1 VKLDFK
7 DTYRHWHV
15 GPLVGG
21 VKQPDE
27 LFVEPKT
34 AEVRKLLKAAI
45 GKTVM
50 SVGHSVTRYTV
61 HREVGGV
68 YVLTNAKE
76 AS

>member
-1 VKLDFK
+1 
-7 DTYRHWHV
+7 
-15 GPLVGG
+15 
-21 VKQPDE
+21 
-27 LFVEPKT
+27 
-34 AEVRKLLKAAI
+34 
-45 GKTVM
+45 M